1 MAEKATCP
9 EFKDILDTDR
19 CTENFGGVSR
29 ILYAFRKSELA
40 AKLVPEKNKYPAMV
54 AKTTFKTGKGLYKY
68 MCKSGENGFSYESL
82 GPGKGFKQTLNDVI
96 EACDADSAEAMRA
109 LNNYRDIA
117 FIQKDGDKGILIYDE
132 DENFEF
138 ASGGIKVIPERRRK
152 MIAPPHWRVP
162 SVVPAMATTRLPSR
176 KVVGIVSLHQ
186 QQWGVS

>member
-40 AKLVPEKNKYPAMV
+40 AKLVPEKNKYPAMA

-96 EACDADSAEAMRA
+96 EACDAESAEAMRA
-109 LNNYRDIA
+109 FNNTRDIA
-117 FIQKDGDKGILIYDE
+117 FVQKDGDKGILIYDE

-138 ASGGIKVIPERRRK
+138 ASGGIKGDTGKKKEDDRTTTLEGSLSGTRYGYYEIAEPEGGWDSLL
-152 MIAPPHWRVP
+152 A
-162 SVVPAMATTRLPSR
+162 SAA
-176 KVVGIVSLHQ
+176 VG
-186 QQWGVS
+186 G